1 MSILK
6 ITCFSYNSVT
16 KNFERVKNVFRQ
28 TRYSSDMFFTRCW
41 GTTSATAKSISHLI
55 VDESSLSSDLENVM
69 LVKLQVP
76 QGEILKFIPVESLAV
91 GNEMTTPDFFFH
103 RKVC

>member
-1 MSILK
+1 
-6 ITCFSYNSVT
+6 
-16 KNFERVKNVFRQ
+16 
-28 TRYSSDMFFTRCW
+28 MFFTRCW

-76 QGEILKFIPVESLAV
+76 LGEILKFIPVESLAV
-91 GNEMTTPDFFFH
+91 GNEMTTPDFFSQESLLDALALPIVFS
-103 RKVC
+103 

>member
-1 MSILK
+1 MFFGK
-6 ITCFSYNSVT
+6 SVIP
-16 KNFERVKNVFRQ
+16 VIC
-28 TRYSSDMFFTRCW
+28 FFTRCW

-69 LVKLQVP
+69 LVNLQVP

-91 GNEMTTPDFFFH
+91 GNEMTTPDFFSQESLLDALPLPI
-103 RKVC
+103 VLS